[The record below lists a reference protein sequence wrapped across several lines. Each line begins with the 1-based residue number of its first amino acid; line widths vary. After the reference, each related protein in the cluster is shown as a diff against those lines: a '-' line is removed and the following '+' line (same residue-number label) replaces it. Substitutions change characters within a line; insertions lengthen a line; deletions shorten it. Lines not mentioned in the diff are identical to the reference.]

1 MVLHNCGFKPYHVE
15 LIEKLR
21 AEGVVILAVNASHP
35 QEIDW
40 WVDFKKK
47 FPDITIMGGLH
58 VNAEMENG
66 SEEDVENRVKEVI
79 KKLGG
84 SDRLVI
90 TPTCC
95 MPWRIPLNNIRAV
108 VRAEEKYG
116 QYPINID

>member
-47 FPDITIMGGLH
+47 FPDIAIMGGLH

-66 SEEDVENRVKEVI
+66 SEEDVENRVKEII

-84 SDRLVI
+84 QRQTGHYADLLYALANTFEQHKSG
-90 TPTCC
+90 CQGSGK
-95 MPWRIPLNNIRAV
+95 
-108 VRAEEKYG
+108 VRSVSH
-116 QYPINID
+116 